1 MKKIKTVFN
10 FILLSFLVQ
19 LILFNY
25 LYSIPQNNLT
35 KLKVVTELA
44 NVRAEPDIGSPVI
57 HLAKQG
63 TIMDVLGQEGPWYHI
78 KIILEEEKSIEGYVH
93 ESLVKIL
100 QPVGSVEE
108 KKESLKEHPKKIKV
122 ISEKKEETEIPK
134 TIAEPQIKTFPHPS
148 KFSQI
153 DIHISG
159 GINFAS
165 VGDLNEGA
173 KGFIEYYQNKLNAEK
188 TGEFRPLHLNT
199 LFAGNVMIPLFPR
212 FHLGIGAEYFY
223 GEKKNLAN
231 FSQPAS
237 YNIETK
243 PEIKILPIQ
252 LILSYQVIP
261 ELSIN
266 GGVEYILAD
275 CAYLYRI
282 TENDT
287 WQEWS
292 GKAGSNQIGGFMG
305 LKFVHDLGRHL
316 SLFIEASSR
325 YAKIRNL
332 KGEGTYKDPSG
343 LEYKEKGYMYIY
355 QGEVA
360 HNKEQFPL
368 VFIRDKTPSGYGV
381 LNPEKASLDL
391 SGFSLQAGLRIRFRL
406 FK

>member
-1 MKKIKTVFN
+1 VKKIKTVFN

-19 LILFNY
+19 CILFNY

-35 KLKVVTELA
+35 KIKVVTELA

-78 KIILEEEKSIEGYVH
+78 KVILEEEKIIEGYVH
-93 ESLVKIL
+93 ESLVKII
-100 QPVGSVEE
+100 QPVDSVE
-108 KKESLKEHPKKIKV
+108 
-122 ISEKKEETEIPK
+122 EKKEETEIPK
-134 TIAEPQIKTFPHPS
+134 TIAEPQVKTFPHPS

-165 VGDLNEGA
+165 AGDLNEGA

-188 TGEFRPLHLNT
+188 TGGFRPLHLNT
-199 LFAGNVMIPLFPR
+199 LFAGNVMIPLVPR
-212 FHLGIGAEYFY
+212 LHLGIGAEYFY
-223 GEKKNLAN
+223 GEKKNSAN
-231 FSQPAS
+231 FSQPTS

-252 LILSYQVIP
+252 IILSYQVIP
-261 ELSIN
+261 ELSIQ

-275 CAYLYRI
+275 CAYLYKI

-292 GKAGSNQIGGFMG
+292 GKADSNQIGGFMG
-305 LKFVHDLGRHL
+305 LKFVHDLGSHL
-316 SLFIEASSR
+316 SLFIEASGR
-325 YAKIRNL
+325 YAKIKNL
-332 KGEGTYKDPSG
+332 KGEGTYKDSSG
-343 LEYKEKGYMYIY
+343 MEYKEKGYMYIY